1 MTTTDPRMPLA
12 WVPFSV
18 ADLGGPVAGVEIQEF
33 RSDRDRPPANIAE
46 VEFYV
51 PSYTM
56 QVDEGPLLTAMS
68 RLRVVQTL
76 TAGVNHIRSKIPD
89 GVTLCNARGLHDT
102 STAEMA
108 LTLMLSSL
116 RAIPGFV
123 HDQDAHRWA
132 AGWHPALADKTV
144 LIVGYGSIGSAIE
157 QRLLPFEVDV
167 VRVARSARPGAT
179 PPVHGTDSLASLLPD
194 ADVVVLV
201 APLTDETLH
210 LADAAFFAAMKE
222 GALLVNVG
230 RGGLVDTEALVDA
243 GASGRISAALDV
255 TDPEPLPADHPL
267 WSTPGVLITPHVSG
281 LTSAMWPRAHRLVRA
296 QLERFA
302 AGEPVAN
309 QLTGEY

>member
-1 MTTTDPRMPLA
+1 MAATHARMPLA

-18 ADLGGPVAGVEIQEF
+18 ADMGGPVDGIEVQEF
-33 RSDRDRPPANIAE
+33 RSDRDRPPENIAD

-56 QVDEGPLLTAMS
+56 QVDEAPLLAAMP

-76 TAGVNHIRSKIPD
+76 TAGVNHIQSKIPD
-89 GVTLCNARGLHDT
+89 GVTLCNARGLHDS

-108 LTLMLSSL
+108 LTLMLASL
-116 RAIPGFV
+116 RGIPGFV
-123 HDQDAHRWA
+123 HDQDARRWA
-132 AGWHPALADKTV
+132 PGWHPALADKSV

-167 VRVARSARPGAT
+167 VRVARSARPGRR
-179 PPVHGTDSLASLLPD
+179 PPVFGTESLAALLPD

-201 APLTDETLH
+201 APLTEETRQM
-210 LADAAFFAAMKE
+210 ADAGFFAAMKD

-230 RGGLVDTEALVDA
+230 RGGLVDTGALVSA
-243 GASGRISAALDV
+243 AASGRISAALDV
-255 TDPEPLPADHPL
+255 MDPEPLPVDHPL
-267 WSTPGVLITPHVSG
+267 WSTPGVLMTPHISG
-281 LTSAMWPRAHRLVRA
+281 LSSAMWPRAHRLVRA